1 MTKEF
6 GVRQRGRLTGMIPAA
21 LLAAFFMVMPGAGN
35 LAMAAGA
42 QSDFA
47 ASDRDGNGTLDSEE
61 FRDRM
66 VETFYLLDRN
76 GDGHLTMEELPAGSR
91 EGFDA
96 ADKNGDGRLVM
107 KEFLI
112 VHFFSFRAADT
123 NGDGVL
129 SRAEVKAAEARQ

>member
-1 MTKEF
+1 MTIDL
-6 GVRQRGRLTGMIPAA
+6 GDLLPGRLTGLIPAA
-21 LLAAFFMVMPGAGN
+21 FLALLFLAMPGAATAA
-35 LAMAAGA
+35 LAAGA

-47 ASDRDGNGTLDSEE
+47 ASDRDGNGSLDSEE

-66 VETFYLLDRN
+66 VETFYLLDKN
-76 GDGHLTMEELPAGSR
+76 GDGHLTMDELPAASR
-91 EGFDA
+91 ADFKA
-96 ADKNGDGRLVM
+96 ADKNGDGRLVL

-129 SRAEVKAAEARQ
+129 SPAEVKAAESR